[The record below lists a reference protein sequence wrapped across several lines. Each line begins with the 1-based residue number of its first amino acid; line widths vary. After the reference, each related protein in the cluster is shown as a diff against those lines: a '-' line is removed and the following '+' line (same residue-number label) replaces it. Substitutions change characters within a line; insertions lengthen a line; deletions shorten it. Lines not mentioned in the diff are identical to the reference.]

1 MQAAATTTTLDDD
14 SALSKMQQT
23 GVTAQNQIHVSIT
36 EPSNYVNL
44 RAEAAASFA
53 RHPDRKAP

>member
-1 MQAAATTTTLDDD
+1 MQEAAATMTTYDD

-53 RHPDRKAP
+53 RHPGIKAP